1 MIRMG
6 VGLYITG
13 KNGFRPVRL
22 CASAP
27 AISTWLGNH
36 PDRTNPT
43 AFLFCGI
50 EMNNYKKMLSHDAT
64 RKMIIEGSKKSTL
77 RILFFCESIL

>member
-1 MIRMG
+1 MG

-77 RILFFCESIL
+77 RILFFCESFL